1 MIIIKKRIDGREDF
15 GSGWIKQ
22 CLMRGLHDNKMVKK
36 LKKRGLVK
44 REEMATLMILVLSSF
59 IQSPF
64 VNKMESVDYYVVEG
78 ESKEWK
84 ENKQLFSCCWS
95 TDWL

>member
-1 MIIIKKRIDGREDF
+1 
-15 GSGWIKQ
+15 
-22 CLMRGLHDNKMVKK
+22 MRGLHDNKMVKK

-78 ESKEWK
+78 ESKE
-84 ENKQLFSCCWS
+84 
-95 TDWL
+95 